1 MQKISINYRRLF
13 AATYDFLAVLM
24 AWYGAFLLR
33 FNFDI
38 PFEYFVLFKHTLL
51 IILITKLTAFS
62 SFGLYKGTWR
72 FASIPDL
79 KRILLSVFVSGVA
92 LVTLIFL
99 MNTNIRVPRSVLILD
114 PLLLF
119 FIMGGGRFM
128 YRSFKEYKLYGT
140 YLKKGKPV
148 IVFGAGV
155 TAISLVKELSQSPEW
170 YVVGI
175 LDDDQSMHGREING
189 VKILGKIADLS
200 KFATKLSARHVII
213 TTPFFNQQKRRK
225 VLDLIN
231 NLGLKSLIVPTIDD
245 LISGRLNISQ
255 IRSIDLEDLLGRDVV
270 DLDNSGLKQLITKH
284 TVLVSGAGGSIGAEL
299 CRQILKFKP
308 SHLICLD
315 ISEYAIYQLEK
326 EISHQRLQ
334 TKLIFVV
341 SDVKN
346 EARLDKLFLTYKP
359 NVVFHAAAYKH
370 VPLMESENV
379 AEALNNNVLGTFI
392 LAKTCIKAKVD
403 KFILISTDKAVNPT
417 NVMGASKRLAEMVC
431 QGLQEKE
438 GTDFVIVRFGNVL
451 GSSGSV
457 IPKFREQINA
467 GGPITVTHPD
477 ITRYFMSIPEA
488 TQLVM
493 QAGLMGKRGEIFVL
507 DMGEPVRIV
516 DLAKDMIKLCGF
528 TEDEIKIKFSGLR
541 PGEKLFEELL
551 ARDETTL
558 ATPHKKLWIASA
570 KSVDKKW
577 IIALLKWIGSLTN
590 KDEMLVKKELKTWMK
605 EYQSNIN

>member
-13 AATYDFLAVLM
+13 AATYDFLAALT

-51 IILITKLTAFS
+51 IALITKLITFS

-119 FIMGGGRFM
+119 FIMCGGRFM

-170 YVVGI
+170 HVVGI
-175 LDDDQSMHGREING
+175 LDDDESMHGREING

-200 KFATKLSARHVII
+200 EFATKLSARHVII
-213 TTPFFNQQKRRK
+213 TTPFLSQQERRK

-299 CRQILKFKP
+299 CHQILKFKP

-341 SDVKN
+341 SDIKN
-346 EARLDKLFLTYKP
+346 EARLDKLFVTYKP
-359 NVVFHAAAYKH
+359 KVVFHAAAYKH

-379 AEALNNNVLGTFI
+379 AEALNNNVLGTFV
-392 LAKTCIKAKVD
+392 LAKTCIKAKAD

-577 IIALLKWIGSLTN
+577 IMALLKWIGSLTN
-590 KDEMLVKKELKTWMK
+590 KDEMLVKKELKTWVK